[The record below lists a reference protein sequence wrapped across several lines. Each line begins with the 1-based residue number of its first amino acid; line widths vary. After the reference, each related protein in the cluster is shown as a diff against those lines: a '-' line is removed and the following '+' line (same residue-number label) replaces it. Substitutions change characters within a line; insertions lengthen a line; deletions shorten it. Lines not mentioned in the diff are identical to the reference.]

1 MMKRKSCLLAS
12 TLGVALIVCL
22 AFAKGV
28 SAGQSIDQVLWQDL
42 MQRVHAEALK
52 KQAAHEQQVH
62 NAGLELGRWSC
73 VGPFRDGDFGLF
85 SRCFARAYGPELDV
99 TAISCQLNLK
109 KGLS

>member
-1 MMKRKSCLLAS
+1 MNRKSCLLAS
-12 TLGVALIVCL
+12 TLGAALVVHFAL
-22 AFAKGV
+22 AEGV
-28 SAGQSIDQVLWQDL
+28 RAGQSTDQALWRKL

-52 KQAAHEQQVH
+52 KQAAHKQQVH

-99 TAISCQLNLK
+99 RTIFS
-109 KGLS
+109 